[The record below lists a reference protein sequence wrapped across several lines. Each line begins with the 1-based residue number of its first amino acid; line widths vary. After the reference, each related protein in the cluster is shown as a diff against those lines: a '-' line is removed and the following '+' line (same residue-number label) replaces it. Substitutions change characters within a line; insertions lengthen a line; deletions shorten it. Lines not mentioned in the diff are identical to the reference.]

1 MFQNKKILV
10 LGAARSGTACCFKLV
25 KLNNEVV
32 LNDSKEES
40 KLDKEKIQE
49 LKNMGVKCVFG
60 LHPDE
65 LLDETFDY
73 VIKNPGI
80 RNDHKY
86 VLKANELN
94 IPVINEVEFAYH
106 LLPKVKLIAI
116 TGTNGKTTTTTLTYN
131 ILKNYYGERVKLA
144 GNIGY
149 PLTSILDSI
158 KENDI
163 LVMEISCQQL
173 ANLDKFK
180 PDIALLTNLS
190 PAHIDFFGDYATY
203 KKVKAKLFKN
213 QTKDDIAIIN
223 EDNLDSLEETKN
235 ILSQKL

>member
-40 KLDKEKIQE
+40 KLDGAKIKE
-49 LKNMGVKCVFG
+49 LKELGVKCVFG
-60 LHPDE
+60 SHPDE

-116 TGTNGKTTTTTLTYN
+116 TGTNGKTTTATLTYN
-131 ILKNYYGERVKLA
+131 ILKYYY
-144 GNIGY
+144 I
-149 PLTSILDSI
+149 
-158 KENDI
+158 
-163 LVMEISCQQL
+163 
-173 ANLDKFK
+173 
-180 PDIALLTNLS
+180 
-190 PAHIDFFGDYATY
+190 
-203 KKVKAKLFKN
+203 
-213 QTKDDIAIIN
+213 
-223 EDNLDSLEETKN
+223 
-235 ILSQKL
+235 